1 MIQADVKLDTL
12 GYFCPMPI
20 IMTLKKIKEL
30 TLGQV
35 LEVVSDDEG
44 IKKDMPAW
52 CDTTGHLMVGLEEE
66 QTKSGT
72 IYKAFVKKTKK
83 LHRQWLMGKRSRRD
97 DNQTSGFVVSI
108 LDGAWTW
115 IESSSACRTSVRGE
129 TRRRCVLW

>member
-1 MIQADVKLDTL
+1 MSETSAKSVKGETRSDQVARAPRFFCGVMWSKEMIQADVKLDTL

-44 IKKDMPAW
+44 IKQDMPAW
-52 CDTTGHLMVGLEEE
+52 CDTTGHQMVGLEEE

-72 IYKAFVKKTKK
+72 IYKAFVKKTK
-83 LHRQWLMGKRSRRD
+83 
-97 DNQTSGFVVSI
+97 
-108 LDGAWTW
+108 
-115 IESSSACRTSVRGE
+115 
-129 TRRRCVLW
+129 